1 MQVSREKILI
11 FLLYSSLLIG
21 FYFGENLNH
30 GSYLDWVDAYNPVIE
45 DFSKDF
51 RNTFFNYEI
60 YGQRHSPVYI
70 IFLSGLLKFG
80 LSFDTI
86 RLIHLHIS
94 LSLILIFYSCLKL
107 KFKDINRNILKI
119 LALSIFLSPTFR
131 SLAIWPDSRIPG
143 LIFFTLSIYF
153 FLRFSLSIENQKKFA
168 WFSLLSI
175 IISSY
180 ISPNFSLF
188 YIFFIYYF
196 FKRLN
201 FKSFSLIVL
210 FSFAASAPMI
220 YYIYFLDI
228 NFITAG
234 RTPGLEGVATSLDFN
249 ISNKVLIISSIIFF
263 HLIPI
268 LYFLIDYKKMILF
281 CKKNLVFILIS
292 FLILAYFF
300 NYKLSFTGGGVFFQL
315 SQILLNNNLFFFIIS
330 FLSFLTIVYLSSLHI
345 DNFLLIFLLILS
357 NVQNSIYHKYYEP
370 LFMILIFTLFK
381 NFKFDKFFSK
391 KIHFY
396 ILYLFSLSF
405 IFLRLIKNH
414 YFI

>member
-1 MQVSREKILI
+1 MLDKKNFFFSI
-11 FLLYSSLLIG
+11 LLYLSLIIG
-21 FYFGENLNH
+21 YFNNENLNFGAYH
-30 GSYLDWVDAYNPVIE
+30 DWIGANLNPLI
-45 DFSKDF
+45 DFSNNFVD
-51 RNTFFNYEI
+51 TFLNYEK
-60 YGQRHSPVYI
+60 YGHRHSPVYL
-70 IFLSGLLKFG
+70 IFLSLILKTG
-80 LSFDTI
+80 IDVEYI
-86 RLIHLHIS
+86 RLIHLHLCLILVFLFYKCLLIKFS
-94 LSLILIFYSCLKL
+94 NIDSKLLLLLSLT
-107 KFKDINRNILKI
+107 
-119 LALSIFLSPTFR
+119 IFLSPTFR
-131 SLAIWPDSRIPG
+131 SLSIWPESRIPG
-143 LIFFTLSIYF
+143 LIFFTLSIFYF
-153 FLRFSLSIENQKKFA
+153 LKFDKNHELKFA
-168 WFSLLSI
+168 WYSTISLIVSA
-175 IISSY
+175 Y

-196 FKRLN
+196 FKRLK

-210 FSFAASAPMI
+210 FSFAASTPMI

-234 RTPGLEGVATSLDFN
+234 RTPGLEGVATSLNFN

-268 LYFLIDYKKMILF
+268 LYFLIDYKKLILF

-396 ILYLFSLSF
+396 ILYLFSLCF